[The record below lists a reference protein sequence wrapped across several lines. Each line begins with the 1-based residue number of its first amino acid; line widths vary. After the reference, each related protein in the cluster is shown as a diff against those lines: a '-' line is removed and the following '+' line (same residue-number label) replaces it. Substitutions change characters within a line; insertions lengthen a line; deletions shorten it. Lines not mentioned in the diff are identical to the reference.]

1 MMFRNACLAVSFTML
16 AACSG
21 APDDQP
27 SQSDD
32 EELQRSSSFAA
43 SEKELFSLFSGGPQ
57 RGGDSYSVTSTTPIV
72 NALKGYVQKKYSDD
86 KDIRDGYTFKTNASW
101 NTDTSEAGT
110 VSNADAWSVI
120 EGDMKDGYSAKDR
133 AKAKSAFD
141 ALVRAGAVF
150 GYDAGEESG
159 CAAPTDFLLV
169 IDPKGKK
176 VYTIEL
182 TPCDES

>member
-1 MMFRNACLAVSFTML
+1 MKRIPSLVLVSLTVVACGGS
-16 AACSG
+16 
-21 APDDQP
+21 PDSTEDP

-32 EELQRSSSFAA
+32 ELRRASSFAS
-43 SEKELFSLFSGGPQ
+43 SEKELFSLFAGGPQ
-57 RGGDSYSVTSTTPIV
+57 RGGDVYSVTSTTPIV
-72 NALKGYVQKKYSDD
+72 DALHGYVNKKYSDD
-86 KDIRDGYTFKTNASW
+86 KDIRDGYTFKSNAGW
-101 NTDTSEAGT
+101 NTDTSEVGT
-110 VSNADAWSVI
+110 VSDKDAWSVI
-120 EGDMKDGYSAKDR
+120 ANDVSERSKAEQ

-141 ALVRAGAVF
+141 ALVKAGAVF